1 MSKIPRTTARRL
13 KAEKQRDEAV
23 AALIAIKQDLAACG
37 EVYGTDDARIQ
48 RINEG
53 IKAAGFDPKESDGE

>member
-23 AALIAIKQDLAACG
+23 AALIAIKQDLQSNG